1 MLYVWSRQS
10 KRFDLTKFSIDWLSW
25 NELPIANIKEILNF
39 KLFYSLH
46 LFCINMKCIFW
57 TYLKL
62 RNAPFTLWVRPL
74 SLSFAQDLTWTLLNT
89 EFIVPKVFAITSLSA
104 HQSSRY
110 VKQHFNSTID
120 LIWSAIFCIII
131 WKLISM

>member
-1 MLYVWSRQS
+1 MKSPIEVFRSYLVFYRLAQLEWAPCCKYQGNVKSFQTTLYFTSLYLRPRIYWY
-10 KRFDLTKFSIDWLSW
+10 T
-25 NELPIANIKEILNF
+25 IL
-39 KLFYSLH
+39 
-46 LFCINMKCIFW
+46 I
-57 TYLKL
+57 YLKL

-104 HQSSRY
+104 NQSSRY